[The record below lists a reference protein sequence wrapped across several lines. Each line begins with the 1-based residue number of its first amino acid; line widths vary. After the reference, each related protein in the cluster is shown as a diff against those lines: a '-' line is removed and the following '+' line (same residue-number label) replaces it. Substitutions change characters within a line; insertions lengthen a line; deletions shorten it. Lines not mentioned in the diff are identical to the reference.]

1 MKISLLNTCCESVP
15 TGCFHTAILVPLIG
29 LETPRNSTKFILMD
43 ALDECLG
50 KGVGNTEIRFGDD
63 DFKRF
68 NYTTS

>member
-1 MKISLLNTCCESVP
+1 
-15 TGCFHTAILVPLIG
+15 
-29 LETPRNSTKFILMD
+29 MD

-50 KGVGNTEIRFGDD
+50 KGVGNSEIRFGDD